1 MGMQVYA
8 YTFGNDLSG
17 LKWDYRGDVRNELNY
32 FMDTIGLDAYFTDYP
47 NTARSFLDSSDCQR
61 SNQDTSKMTITSLVI
76 LVFMIII
83 VYGSILPPFSNN
95 RAAIVGCHG
104 RQ

>member
-61 SNQDTSKMTITSLVI
+61 SNQATSKTTSTCTITSLVI
-76 LVFMIII
+76 LVLLSTLG
-83 VYGSILPPFSNN
+83 YLY
-95 RAAIVGCHG
+95 
-104 RQ
+104 